1 MRHHPAVKA
10 LLSATFAAVLLTFG
24 CGSDDDAAGDFPEVI
39 ERTDVR
45 PVIFVH
51 GGAGSGAQFETQAM
65 RFASN
70 GYPPSFLRVLDYNSG
85 NASDPQIPIRMD
97 QLVESL
103 LAESGA
109 DRVDVLGHSLGTRLM
124 QDYLADPVRASRVA
138 HYVNIDGQPA
148 DALPGGVS
156 TLALWA
162 ELRGDREIVGARNV
176 YFLDQA
182 HVEIATSRESFAE
195 MFAFFNDDEQAAT
208 LDILP
213 QRSEQIEI
221 AGRAVHFPQN
231 DGVPEGSLEIYE
243 VDPDTGYRLHGA
255 PTEVYELSGD
265 GAWGPFSAD
274 HGASYEM
281 VIVRGPQDRLHH
293 FYLQP
298 IIRSNYLIRL
308 NSSPPDGGLAAL
320 IEQSDDAVALV
331 FSRYKEWWGDRGDR
345 NDTLEIDG
353 TNVLNSDTSPASN
366 NSIGVFVYDLASD
379 GVSNLDQPIA
389 ALFGLPFLTGMDYF
403 VEAAIPPDRT
413 IAIVNAPRG
422 DRDHLQIVNIPN
434 WASSQHAVSIHLQ
447 DFVQDGR

>member
-1 MRHHPAVKA
+1 MRHHTAVRA
-10 LLSATFAAVLLTFG
+10 LLTATFSLALLALG
-24 CGSDDDAAGDFPEVI
+24 CGSDDDDAGEVI

-70 GYPPSFLRVLDYNSG
+70 GYPSRFLRVLDYNSG
-85 NASDPQIPIRMD
+85 NSNDPQIPIRMD
-97 QLVESL
+97 DLVESL
-103 LAESGA
+103 LAETGA

-148 DALPGGVS
+148 DALPGGVP

-195 MFAFFNDDEQAAT
+195 MFAFFNDDEQPAT
-208 LDILP
+208 IDILP

-231 DGVPEGSLEIYE
+231 DGVPEGMLEIYE
-243 VDPDTGYRLHGA
+243 VDAATGYRLDPA
-255 PTEVYELSGD
+255 PTAIYELSGD
-265 GAWGPFSAD
+265 GAWGPFDAD

-281 VIVRGPQDRLHH
+281 VIVRRPQDRLHH

-298 IIRSNYLIRL
+298 IIRSDYLIRL
-308 NSSPPDGGLAAL
+308 NSSPADGGLAAL
-320 IEQSDDAVALV
+320 VERSDDTTAFV
-331 FSRYKEWWGDRGDR
+331 FSRYKEWWGDRGERSDS
-345 NDTLEIDG
+345 LEIDG
-353 TNVLNSDTSPASN
+353 MNVLNPATSPASN
-366 NSIGVFVYDLASD
+366 NSIGVFVFDVDSD
-379 GVSNLDQPIA
+379 GVDNLDEPIA
-389 ALFGLPFLTGMDYF
+389 ALFGLSFLTGMDLF
-403 VEAAIPPDRT
+403 VEAAIPPNRT
-413 IAIVNAPRG
+413 VAVVNAPRG
-422 DRDHLQIVNIPN
+422 DRDRLQIVNVPN
-434 WASSQHAVSIHLQ
+434 WASSGHAVSIHFQ
-447 DFVQDGR
+447 DFVQDSR